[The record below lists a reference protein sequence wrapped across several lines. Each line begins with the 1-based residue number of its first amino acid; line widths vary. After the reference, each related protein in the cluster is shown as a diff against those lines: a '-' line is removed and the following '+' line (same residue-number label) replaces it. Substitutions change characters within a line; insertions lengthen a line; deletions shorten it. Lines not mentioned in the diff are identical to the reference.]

1 MSGAQYGCFLLFLD
15 IMLSMNDAQVCII
28 IIIIII
34 IINMPDIIIKNNKQ
48 KRENMHTD
56 WQ

>member
-1 MSGAQYGCFLLFLD
+1 VSGAQYGCFLLFLD
-15 IMLSMNDAQVCII
+15 IMLSMNVAQVCI

-48 KRENMHTD
+48 KRKNMHTD